1 MNAGVRR
8 GGGCGWFEGRF
19 SLTLGSLSSGAIK
32 LKASPS
38 KNMRSCIMPKCADRP
53 ERGPTCAN
61 RARKEGSPGHVGGT
75 RAPRSR
81 PEARGLADLPD
92 IPHHCG
98 GKHHL
103 HRTMDGWLG
112 LSGVGWLT
120 GCPEPAI
127 RKLIPV
133 TTAQRTGQS
142 RVAVTQPLS
151 PSHKA
156 RPPLTNATRS
166 IEPPKSSS
174 WSEGGDDAAA
184 LQLQQPLSRR
194 PQPLQS
200 AHSQRAS
207 DEPPGA
213 SASQSSSASYAS
225 PRLPCG
231 PLAFTSGT

>member
-1 MNAGVRR
+1 MHH
-8 GGGCGWFEGRF
+8 
-19 SLTLGSLSSGAIK
+19 TL
-32 LKASPS
+32 
-38 KNMRSCIMPKCADRP
+38 
-53 ERGPTCAN
+53 
-61 RARKEGSPGHVGGT
+61 
-75 RAPRSR
+75 
-81 PEARGLADLPD
+81 
-92 IPHHCG
+92 
-98 GKHHL
+98 
-103 HRTMDGWLG
+103 DGWLG

-207 DEPPGA
+207 DEPPVA
-213 SASQSSSASYAS
+213 PASQSSSASYAS
-225 PRLPCG
+225 PRLPFG
-231 PLAFTSGT
+231 PYSTWRGQGVRCTFAKNKMHMGGPCPYTVLKSGGLSGLGHKKSPKYAGHVLSLPRRQILKSLKRCHCWEAERSKVLKPSD